1 MGIVS
6 IMLSACGEGSDATP
20 PVIKPPITTPGTSIP
35 ATPLE
40 PATPIKPPVTSIP
53 ATPLEPATPIKPP
66 VTSIPA
72 TPLVPATPIKYPEPK
87 KDIAD
92 YYLLGFF
99 DFNGAGQTREIRSD
113 LLGSFQAMIQFGQ
126 NHTVDPQGNEAKNMP
141 RLTAEK
147 DALLLVTPTLEMGA
161 VNQLVAEIY
170 QDGLLLRKINLDDPT
185 HLPLSDQT
193 NSDDR
198 PRVAYSKR
206 AWSTRLKWD
215 EVRAGLKIRIVDE
228 QNRSGELSE
237 DKIDFAAPGE
247 LVLTNIRLGLL
258 SPVTVNN
265 NGHYMLLQPEKAGAD
280 YFQTIPAAQMTVAK
294 YDDVVLDRVMVAN
307 GTIYD
312 VASGSSS
319 NGGAYEGDM
328 RENTGKSTFGVGIN
342 LANWGITS
350 ASMQSQEQPQLT
362 QNVNAH
368 HARGKYANGIF
379 NHGLSGGNGMLTLID
394 SVGNEFSHEIGHH
407 YGLGHYPGKVGDKKF
422 WSEHHADSGWGFMP
436 LRNRMRGNFEWWRK
450 DVGPGTEDSP
460 TFLAQYGY
468 GRDAMSG
475 GSNNSNISRYTHYT
489 GYSTKTKIQPAFDRH
504 MFASDSPTG
513 YKKWN
518 AGLRKME
525 VAQPKVP
532 KSNNVWY
539 NSADGNYLKPRL
551 QGTPV
556 YTILGGYD
564 PVTQRGIIYPA
575 ARGNWGN
582 VFDLPAANTSA
593 DVASCWLTV
602 TYSNNMVNNIALAPN
617 RMNGNSNANKLH
629 VNLAISEN
637 PSKVDLY
644 CKKANE
650 AQVLLSSTAIGPY
663 SDTIK
668 PAVTFGKEHGF
679 SALRKIELPVLEQQ
693 LISQAGNPTISLD
706 TDGELIYNSYKTDRN
721 ELRQELSPQAFQT
734 LERYEQQQETMYRLN
749 RWVNVYRTDLMASGP
764 EVITAFQKF
773 VKEIGLQDDEPLS
786 NVSPLMN
793 GKNCLK
799 VETLENGQ
807 LNAFISGPSAC
818 TGDDSEQWIQDTKGR
833 IHNKMA
839 IDQCLVPQGGNVIN
853 LAPCDD
859 QANSQVWQMNVTT
872 NAIKQ
877 GNQCFDLENGYLNNN
892 RARLIRYGCNNGGN
906 QKWTM
911 LTKNP
916 SLILSNAGKNLPL
929 MVESMQ
935 KQPVAMVSRQMQP
948 LSVESIEEPSVI
960 EKISTAISTWINDLV
975 N

>member
-1 MGIVS
+1 
-6 IMLSACGEGSDATP
+6 MLSACGEGSDSTP
-20 PVIKPPITTPGTSIP
+20 PVV
-35 ATPLE
+35 
-40 PATPIKPPVTSIP
+40 KPPVTVPETSNP
-53 ATPLEPATPIKPP
+53 AKPLE
-66 VTSIPA
+66 
-72 TPLVPATPIKYPEPK
+72 PATPIKYPEPK
-87 KDIAD
+87 KDISD

-99 DFNGAGQTREIRSD
+99 DYNGAGQTREIRSD
-113 LLGSFQAMIQFGQ
+113 LLGSLQAMIQFGQ
-126 NHTVDPQGNEAKNMP
+126 NHTVDPQSNEAKNMP

-147 DALLLVTPTLEMGA
+147 EALLLVTPTLEIGA
-161 VNQLVAEIY
+161 VEQLVAEIY
-170 QDGLLLRKINLDDPT
+170 QDGLLLRKVNLDDPT

-206 AWSTRLKWD
+206 AWSTRLNWN
-215 EVRAGLKIRIVDE
+215 EVQAGLKIRIVDE
-228 QNRSGELSE
+228 QNRSGELLE

-280 YFQTIPAAQMTVAK
+280 YFQTIPAAKMTVAK

-342 LANWGITS
+342 LANWGVTS

-368 HARGKYANGIF
+368 HARGKYANGTF

-489 GYSTKTKIQPAFDRH
+489 GFSTKTKIQPAFDRH

-518 AGLRKME
+518 AALRKME
-525 VAQPKVP
+525 AAQPKVP

-551 QGTPV
+551 QGIPV

-564 PVTQRGIIYPA
+564 PVTQKGIIYPA

-617 RMNGNSNANKLH
+617 RVNGNSNANKFH

-637 PSKVDLY
+637 PSKIDLY

-721 ELRQELSPQAFQT
+721 ALRQELSPQAFQA

-749 RWVNVYRTDLMASGP
+749 RWVNVYRTDLSKSGP
-764 EVITAFQKF
+764 EVIPAFQKF
-773 VKEIGLQDDEPLS
+773 VKEIGLQDDKPLS
-786 NVSPLMN
+786 NVSTLMN

-833 IHNKMA
+833 VHNKMA
-839 IDQCLVPQGGNVIN
+839 IEQCLMPQGGNVIN

-859 QANSQVWQMNVTT
+859 QANSQVWQMDVTT

-916 SLILSNAGKNLPL
+916 SLILSTAGKNLPL
-929 MVESMQ
+929 IVESMQ
-935 KQPVAMVSRQMQP
+935 KQPIAMASRQMQ
-948 LSVESIEEPSVI
+948 LSSVESIEEPSVI